1 MGTQVK
7 KFYASKTFWAGL
19 ITIIG
24 GFASFFTG
32 EQALQE
38 VSIIVIG
45 GVFTLL
51 RFWTNKAIVL

>member
-51 RFWTNKAIVL
+51 RFGQIKL